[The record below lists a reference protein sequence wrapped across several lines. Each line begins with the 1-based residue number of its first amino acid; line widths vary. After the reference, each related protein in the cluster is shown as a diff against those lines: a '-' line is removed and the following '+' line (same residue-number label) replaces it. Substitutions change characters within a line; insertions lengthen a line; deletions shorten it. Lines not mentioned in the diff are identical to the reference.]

1 MFWGKGKDKK
11 DEPDGVPRIREEP
24 RPESLSDQI
33 PRRKLSRNLQQI
45 VDREDDY
52 YEELYTP

>member
-1 MFWGKGKDKK
+1 MIWGKDKDKDKK
-11 DEPDGVPRIREEP
+11 DEPNGVP
-24 RPESLSDQI
+24 RPESLGEQA
-33 PRRKLSRNLQQI
+33 PRRKLSRNLQQL

>member
-1 MFWGKGKDKK
+1 MFWGKDKK
-11 DEPDGVPRIREEP
+11 DEPDGVPRLREET
-24 RPESLSDQI
+24 RPESMSDQV
-33 PRRKLSRNLQQI
+33 PRRKLSRNLQRL